1 MNEHRCTYGLKKG
14 SSVLL
19 HTALL
24 ALRYLNNPYR
34 IYRGLMKLSLTL
46 SLPGRHPVS
55 ELKLIKS
62 VKYDKIR
69 KDEIADYNDIVMTG
83 FIG

>member
-24 ALRYLNNPYR
+24 ALHYLNNLYR
-34 IYRGLMKLSLTL
+34 FYRDLMRLSLTL